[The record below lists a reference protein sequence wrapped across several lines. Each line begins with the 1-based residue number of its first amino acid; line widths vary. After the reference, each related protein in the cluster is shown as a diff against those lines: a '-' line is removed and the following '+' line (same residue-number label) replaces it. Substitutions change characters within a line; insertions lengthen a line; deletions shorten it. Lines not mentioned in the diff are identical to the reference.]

1 MVASEVQVGWKG
13 DMPFVHLRVVC
24 RAPTQHTERP
34 DLLLHEA
41 KQDTLY
47 KPVSVKAEFA
57 ATLPGNQPH
66 PPVSPQQLWL
76 NHTGEANTR
85 ATPGAPGSGDQEVL
99 CQRAPQDTLYF
110 RPLFQD

>member
-1 MVASEVQVGWKG
+1 MGWKG

-34 DLLLHEA
+34 DLLPHEA
-41 KQDTLY
+41 KQDTLH

-57 ATLPGNQPH
+57 ATLPGDQPH

-85 ATPGAPGSGDQEVL
+85 ATPGAPALVTKRYYANGPHRTHSILGHSFKTRKL
-99 CQRAPQDTLYF
+99 
-110 RPLFQD
+110 